1 MSGGGSGN
9 RRWHRIEPA
18 SKIRPG
24 EVLRFT
30 VAGHELAVG
39 RTREGR
45 YFAVDDA
52 CPHAGGSL
60 AEGLVEGETLICP
73 IHGFAYHVREGRG
86 LDDDAPLRVHPVR
99 LREQEDVLEVELGAD
114 EGSG

>member
-1 MSGGGSGN
+1 VDGP
-9 RRWHRIEPA
+9 WHTIQPA
-18 SKIRPG
+18 SRIRPG

-30 VAGHELAVG
+30 IAGRALAVG
-39 RTREGR
+39 RTPAGD

-86 LDDDAPLRVHPVR
+86 LDDGAPLRTWTVR
-99 LREQEDVLEVELGAD
+99 LREDDVLEVQLD
-114 EGSG
+114 R